1 MALVKTKTPEEL
13 EKWIK
18 ELDETRQMYK
28 FYKSPEWQTLK
39 EEVLKEQ
46 HRECQICKAN
56 GRYTPADTV
65 HHVQYV
71 KRHPRLALSKTYTY
85 KGKEYKNLIA
95 ICKACHNQ
103 VHTEKGF
110 NKKNSAF
117 TNEERW

>member
-18 ELDETRQMYK
+18 ELDETGQMYK
-28 FYKSPEWQTLK
+28 FYKSPAWQRLK

-46 HRECQICKAN
+46 HRECQICKSN
-56 GRYTPADTV
+56 GRYKPADTV
-65 HHVQYV
+65 HHVQHV

-85 KGKEYKNLIA
+85 KGKAYKNLIA

-110 NKKNSAF
+110 NKKNSTF